1 MAKIAVHMTGG
12 IAVYKAVEVVRG
24 LQKQGHEVRVAM
36 TKNAARFVGPATL
49 AALIKHPV
57 LIDQWSA
64 TLNGQVPHIELAD
77 WSDLALVVP
86 ATANILAKMANG
98 LADDA
103 VSATLLA
110 TSAPKMAVPAMN
122 VHMWNNPATQRNI
135 AQLKQDG
142 VIIME
147 PADGM
152 LAEGYAGKGRM
163 PEPAEIVKQVQNCL
177 TKQPLQS
184 SAANGQLKG
193 KTIVVTA
200 GGTREALDP
209 VRYLGNRS
217 SGKMGIA
224 IAQAA
229 AASGAK
235 VELIVGSVSV
245 ELPQSPNIAITT
257 ALSTQAMADA
267 VSQKFAH
274 ADALIMAAAVADFR
288 PAVLADQKIK
298 KHGDGTL
305 TLHLVP
311 TEDILA
317 TMGAQKKPGQAVI
330 GFAAETNDLL
340 QNANAKLAKKHA
352 DVIVA
357 NDVSKPGIG
366 FGSDAN
372 AVTIL
377 RPNQAP
383 LKWPRQSKQKIAA
396 KIVDLANQLLK
407 AGD

>member
-1 MAKIAVHMTGG
+1 MTKIAVHMTGG

-36 TKNAARFVGPATL
+36 TQNAARFVGPATL
-49 AALIKHPV
+49 AALTKHPV
-57 LIDQWSA
+57 LIDQWAA

-77 WSDLALVVP
+77 WSELSLVVP
-86 ATANILAKMANG
+86 ATANLLAKMAAG

-110 TSAPKMAVPAMN
+110 TSTPKIVVPAMN

-135 AQLKQDG
+135 AQLRQDN
-142 VIIME
+142 VMVMD
-147 PADGM
+147 PATGM

-163 PEPAEIVKQVQNCL
+163 PEPAAIVKQVQDYL
-177 TKQPLQS
+177 T
-184 SAANGQLKG
+184 NGPLKG
-193 KTIVVTA
+193 KTLVVTA

-224 IAQAA
+224 IAKAA
-229 AASGAK
+229 ANAGAR

-245 ELPQSPNIAITT
+245 ALPHSDRITVT
-257 ALSTQAMADA
+257 QALSTSAMAAA
-267 VSQKFAH
+267 VSDKFQT

-317 TMGAQKKPGQAVI
+317 KMGAQKRSDQVVI

-340 QNANAKLAKKHA
+340 HNADAKLQKKNA
-352 DVIVA
+352 DAIVA
-357 NDVSKPGIG
+357 NDVSEPGIG
-366 FGSDAN
+366 FGTDDN

-383 LKWPRQSKQKIAA
+383 LRWSRQSKMMIAK
-396 KIVDLANQLLK
+396 KIVALTANLLK
-407 AGD
+407 VGD

>member
-1 MAKIAVHMTGG
+1 MTKIAVHMTGG

-36 TKNAARFVGPATL
+36 TQNAARFVGPATL
-49 AALIKHPV
+49 AALTKHPV
-57 LIDQWSA
+57 LIDQWAA

-77 WSDLALVVP
+77 WSELALVVP
-86 ATANILAKMANG
+86 ATANLLAKMAAG

-110 TSAPKMAVPAMN
+110 TSAPKIVVPAMN

-135 AQLKQDG
+135 AQLRQDN
-142 VIIME
+142 VMVMD
-147 PADGM
+147 PATGM
-152 LAEGYAGKGRM
+152 LAEGYAGKGRI
-163 PEPAEIVKQVQNCL
+163 PEPAAIVKQVQDYL
-177 TKQPLQS
+177 T
-184 SAANGQLKG
+184 NGPLKG
-193 KTIVVTA
+193 KTLVVTA

-224 IAQAA
+224 IAKAA
-229 AASGAK
+229 ANAGAR

-245 ELPQSPNIAITT
+245 ALPHSDRITVT
-257 ALSTQAMADA
+257 QALSTIAMAAA
-267 VSQKFAH
+267 VSDKFQT

-317 TMGAQKKPGQAVI
+317 KMGAQKRSDQVVI

-340 QNANAKLAKKHA
+340 QNADAKLKKKNA
-352 DVIVA
+352 DAIVA
-357 NDVSKPGIG
+357 NDVSEPGIG
-366 FGSDAN
+366 FGTDDN

-383 LKWPRQSKQKIAA
+383 LRWSRQSKMMIAE
-396 KIVDLANQLLK
+396 KIVALTAKLLK
-407 AGD
+407 VGD

>member
-1 MAKIAVHMTGG
+1 MTKIAVHMTGG

-24 LQKQGHEVRVAM
+24 LQRQGHEVRVAM
-36 TKNAARFVGPATL
+36 TQNAARFVGPATL
-49 AALIKHPV
+49 AALTKQPV
-57 LIDQWSA
+57 LIDQWAA

-77 WSDLALVVP
+77 WSELALVVP
-86 ATANILAKMANG
+86 ATANLLAKMAAG

-110 TSAPKMAVPAMN
+110 TSAPKIVVPAMN

-135 AQLKQDG
+135 AQLRQDN
-142 VIIME
+142 VMVMD
-147 PADGM
+147 PATGM

-163 PEPAEIVKQVQNCL
+163 PEPAVIVKQVQDYLN
-177 TKQPLQS
+177 
-184 SAANGQLKG
+184 NGNGPLKG
-193 KTIVVTA
+193 KTLVVTA

-224 IAQAA
+224 IAKAA
-229 AASGAK
+229 ANAGAR
-235 VELIVGSVSV
+235 VELIVGSVST
-245 ELPQSPNIAITT
+245 ELPHSDRITVT
-257 ALSTQAMADA
+257 QALSTSAMAAA
-267 VSQKFAH
+267 VSDKFQN
-274 ADALIMAAAVADFR
+274 ADALIMAAAVADFQ

-317 TMGAQKKPGQAVI
+317 KMGAQKRSNQVVI

-340 QNANAKLAKKHA
+340 QNANAKLQKKNA
-352 DVIVA
+352 DAIVA
-357 NDVSKPGIG
+357 NDVSDPGIG
-366 FGSDAN
+366 FGTDDN

-383 LKWPRQSKQKIAA
+383 MRWSRQSKMMIAE
-396 KIVDLANQLLK
+396 KIVALTAKLLK
-407 AGD
+407 VGD

>member
-1 MAKIAVHMTGG
+1 MTKIAVHMTGG

-36 TKNAARFVGPATL
+36 TQNAARFVGPATL
-49 AALIKHPV
+49 AALTKHPV
-57 LIDQWSA
+57 LIDQWAA

-77 WSDLALVVP
+77 WSELSLVVP
-86 ATANILAKMANG
+86 ATANLLAKMAAG

-110 TSAPKMAVPAMN
+110 TSAPKIVVPAMN

-135 AQLKQDG
+135 AQLRQDN
-142 VIIME
+142 VMVMD
-147 PADGM
+147 PATGM

-163 PEPAEIVKQVQNCL
+163 PEPAAIVKQVQDYL
-177 TKQPLQS
+177 T
-184 SAANGQLKG
+184 NGPLKG
-193 KTIVVTA
+193 KTLVVTA

-224 IAQAA
+224 IAKAA
-229 AASGAK
+229 ANAGAR

-245 ELPQSPNIAITT
+245 ALPHSDRITVT
-257 ALSTQAMADA
+257 QALSTSAMAAA
-267 VSQKFAH
+267 VSDKFQT

-317 TMGAQKKPGQAVI
+317 KMGAQKRSNQVVI

-340 QNANAKLAKKHA
+340 QNADAKLQKKNA

-357 NDVSKPGIG
+357 NDVSEPGIG
-366 FGSDAN
+366 FGTDDN

-383 LKWPRQSKQKIAA
+383 LRWSRQSKMMIAE
-396 KIVDLANQLLK
+396 KIVALTANLLK
-407 AGD
+407 VGD

>member
-1 MAKIAVHMTGG
+1 MTKIAVHMTGG

-24 LQKQGHEVRVAM
+24 LQRQGHEVRVAM
-36 TKNAARFVGPATL
+36 TQNAARFVGPATL
-49 AALIKHPV
+49 AALTKQPV
-57 LIDQWSA
+57 LIDQWAA

-77 WSDLALVVP
+77 WSELALVVP
-86 ATANILAKMANG
+86 ATANLLAKMAAG

-110 TSAPKMAVPAMN
+110 TSAPKIVVPAMN

-135 AQLKQDG
+135 AQLRQDN
-142 VIIME
+142 VMVMD
-147 PADGM
+147 PATGM

-163 PEPAEIVKQVQNCL
+163 PEPAVIVKQVQDYLN
-177 TKQPLQS
+177 
-184 SAANGQLKG
+184 NGNGPLKG
-193 KTIVVTA
+193 KTLVVTA

-224 IAQAA
+224 IAKAA
-229 AASGAK
+229 VNAGAR
-235 VELIVGSVSV
+235 VELIVGSVST
-245 ELPQSPNIAITT
+245 ELPHSDRITVT
-257 ALSTQAMADA
+257 QALSTSAMAAA
-267 VSQKFAH
+267 VSDKFQN
-274 ADALIMAAAVADFR
+274 ADALIMAAAVADFQ

-317 TMGAQKKPGQAVI
+317 KMGAQKRSNQVVI

-340 QNANAKLAKKHA
+340 QNANAKLQKKNA
-352 DVIVA
+352 DAIVA
-357 NDVSKPGIG
+357 NDVSDPGIG
-366 FGSDAN
+366 FGTDDN

-383 LKWPRQSKQKIAA
+383 MRWSRQSKMMIAE
-396 KIVDLANQLLK
+396 KIVALTAKLLK
-407 AGD
+407 VGD

>member
-1 MAKIAVHMTGG
+1 MTKIAVHMTGG

-36 TKNAARFVGPATL
+36 TQNAARFVGPATL
-49 AALIKHPV
+49 AALTKHPV
-57 LIDQWSA
+57 LIDQWAA

-77 WSDLALVVP
+77 WSELSLVVP
-86 ATANILAKMANG
+86 ATANLLAKMAAG

-110 TSAPKMAVPAMN
+110 TSAPKIVAPAMN

-135 AQLKQDG
+135 AQLRQDN
-142 VIIME
+142 VMVMD
-147 PADGM
+147 PATGM

-163 PEPAEIVKQVQNCL
+163 PEPAAIVKQVQDYL
-177 TKQPLQS
+177 T
-184 SAANGQLKG
+184 NGPLKG
-193 KTIVVTA
+193 KTLVVTA

-224 IAQAA
+224 IAKAA
-229 AASGAK
+229 ANAGAR

-245 ELPQSPNIAITT
+245 ALPHSDRITVT
-257 ALSTQAMADA
+257 QALSTSAMAAA
-267 VSQKFAH
+267 VSDKFQT

-317 TMGAQKKPGQAVI
+317 KMGAQKRSDQVVI

-340 QNANAKLAKKHA
+340 HNADAKLQKKNA
-352 DVIVA
+352 DAIVA
-357 NDVSKPGIG
+357 NDVSEPGIG
-366 FGSDAN
+366 FGTDDN

-383 LKWPRQSKQKIAA
+383 LRWSRQSKMMIAK
-396 KIVDLANQLLK
+396 KIVALTANLLK
-407 AGD
+407 VGD

>member
-1 MAKIAVHMTGG
+1 MTKIAVHMTGG

-24 LQKQGHEVRVAM
+24 LQRQGHEVRVAM
-36 TKNAARFVGPATL
+36 TQNAARFVGPATL
-49 AALIKHPV
+49 AALTKQPV
-57 LIDQWSA
+57 LIDQWAA

-77 WSDLALVVP
+77 WSELALVVP
-86 ATANILAKMANG
+86 ATANLLAKMAAG

-110 TSAPKMAVPAMN
+110 TSAPKIVVPAMN

-135 AQLKQDG
+135 AQLRQDN
-142 VIIME
+142 VMVMD
-147 PADGM
+147 PATGM

-163 PEPAEIVKQVQNCL
+163 SEPAVIVKQVQDYLN
-177 TKQPLQS
+177 
-184 SAANGQLKG
+184 NGNGPLKG
-193 KTIVVTA
+193 KTLVVTA

-224 IAQAA
+224 IAKAA
-229 AASGAK
+229 VNAGAR
-235 VELIVGSVSV
+235 VELIVGSVST
-245 ELPQSPNIAITT
+245 ELPHSDRITVT
-257 ALSTQAMADA
+257 QALSTSAMAAA
-267 VSQKFAH
+267 VSDKFQN
-274 ADALIMAAAVADFR
+274 ADALIMAAAVADFQ

-317 TMGAQKKPGQAVI
+317 KMGAQKRSNQVVI

-340 QNANAKLAKKHA
+340 QNANAKLQKKNA
-352 DVIVA
+352 DAIVA
-357 NDVSKPGIG
+357 NDVSDPGIG
-366 FGSDAN
+366 FGTDDN

-383 LKWPRQSKQKIAA
+383 MRWSRQSKMMIAE
-396 KIVDLANQLLK
+396 KIVALTAKLLK
-407 AGD
+407 VGD

>member
-1 MAKIAVHMTGG
+1 MTKIAVHMTGG

-36 TKNAARFVGPATL
+36 TQNAARFVGPATL
-49 AALIKHPV
+49 AALTKYPV
-57 LIDQWSA
+57 LCDQWSA
-64 TLNGQVPHIELAD
+64 TLNGQIPHIELAD
-77 WSDLALVVP
+77 WSELALVVP

-98 LADDA
+98 LADDT

-110 TSAPKMAVPAMN
+110 TSAPKLAVPAMN

-142 VIIME
+142 VLIME

-152 LAEGYAGKGRM
+152 LAEGYTGKGRM
-163 PEPAEIVKQVQNCL
+163 PEPADIVNQVQSCL
-177 TKQPLQS
+177 TKQLQLPTVNS
-184 SAANGQLKG
+184 SLKG

-224 IAQAA
+224 IANA
-229 AASGAK
+229 AASAGAK

-245 ELPQSPNIAITT
+245 ELPQSPNITITA
-257 ALSTQAMADA
+257 ALSTGAMADA
-267 VSQKFAH
+267 VAQKFAH

-317 TMGAQKKPGQAVI
+317 TMGAQKKPGQVII

-340 QNANAKLAKKHA
+340 QNANAKLAKKNA
-352 DVIVA
+352 DAIVA
-357 NDVSKPGIG
+357 NDVSEPGIG

-377 RPNQAP
+377 QPNQAP
-383 LKWPRQSKQKIAA
+383 IKWARQSKQKVAE
-396 KIVDLANQLLK
+396 KIVELTNQLLK

>member
-1 MAKIAVHMTGG
+1 MTKIAVHMTGG

-36 TKNAARFVGPATL
+36 TQNAARFVGPATL
-49 AALIKHPV
+49 AALTKHPV
-57 LIDQWSA
+57 LIDQWAA

-77 WSDLALVVP
+77 WSELSLVVP
-86 ATANILAKMANG
+86 ATANLLAKMAAG

-110 TSAPKMAVPAMN
+110 TNAPKIVVPAMN

-135 AQLKQDG
+135 AQLRQDN
-142 VIIME
+142 VMVMD
-147 PADGM
+147 PATGM

-163 PEPAEIVKQVQNCL
+163 PEPAAIVKQVQDYL
-177 TKQPLQS
+177 T
-184 SAANGQLKG
+184 NGPLKG
-193 KTIVVTA
+193 KTLVVTA

-224 IAQAA
+224 IAKAA
-229 AASGAK
+229 ANAGAR

-245 ELPQSPNIAITT
+245 ALPHSDRITVT
-257 ALSTQAMADA
+257 QALSTSAMAAA
-267 VSQKFAH
+267 VSDKFQT

-317 TMGAQKKPGQAVI
+317 KMGAQKRSDQVVI

-340 QNANAKLAKKHA
+340 QNADAKLKKKNA
-352 DVIVA
+352 DAIVA
-357 NDVSKPGIG
+357 NDVSEPGIG
-366 FGSDAN
+366 FGTDDN

-383 LKWPRQSKQKIAA
+383 LRWSRQSKMMIAE
-396 KIVDLANQLLK
+396 KIVALTANLLK
-407 AGD
+407 VGD

>member
-1 MAKIAVHMTGG
+1 MTKIAVHMTGG

-36 TKNAARFVGPATL
+36 TQNAARFVGPATL
-49 AALIKHPV
+49 AALTKQPV
-57 LIDQWSA
+57 LIDQWAA

-77 WSDLALVVP
+77 WSELALVVP
-86 ATANILAKMANG
+86 ATANLLAKMATG

-110 TSAPKMAVPAMN
+110 TSTPKIVIPAMN

-135 AQLKQDG
+135 AQLRQDN
-142 VIIME
+142 VMVMD
-147 PADGM
+147 PATGM

-163 PEPAEIVKQVQNCL
+163 PEPAVIVKQVQDYL
-177 TKQPLQS
+177 T
-184 SAANGQLKG
+184 NGPLKG
-193 KTIVVTA
+193 KTLVVTA

-224 IAQAA
+224 IAKAA
-229 AASGAK
+229 ANAGAR

-245 ELPQSPNIAITT
+245 ALPHSDRITVT
-257 ALSTQAMADA
+257 QALSTSAMAAA
-267 VSQKFAH
+267 VSDKFQT

-317 TMGAQKKPGQAVI
+317 KMGAQKRSDQVVI

-340 QNANAKLAKKHA
+340 QNADAKLQKKNA

-357 NDVSKPGIG
+357 NDVSEPGIG
-366 FGSDAN
+366 FGTDDN

-383 LKWPRQSKQKIAA
+383 LRWSRQSKMMIAE
-396 KIVDLANQLLK
+396 KIVALTANLLK
-407 AGD
+407 VGD

>member
-1 MAKIAVHMTGG
+1 MTKIAVHMTGG

-36 TKNAARFVGPATL
+36 TQNAARFVGPATL
-49 AALIKHPV
+49 AALTKHPV
-57 LIDQWSA
+57 LIDQWAA

-77 WSDLALVVP
+77 WNELALVVP
-86 ATANILAKMANG
+86 ATANLLAKMAAG

-110 TSAPKMAVPAMN
+110 TSAAKIVVPAMN

-135 AQLKQDG
+135 AQLRQDN
-142 VIIME
+142 VMVMD
-147 PADGM
+147 PATGM

-163 PEPAEIVKQVQNCL
+163 PEPAAIVKQVQDYL
-177 TKQPLQS
+177 T
-184 SAANGQLKG
+184 NGPLKG
-193 KTIVVTA
+193 KTLVVTA

-224 IAQAA
+224 IAKAA
-229 AASGAK
+229 ANAGAR

-245 ELPQSPNIAITT
+245 ALPHSDRITVT
-257 ALSTQAMADA
+257 QALSTSAMAAA
-267 VSQKFAH
+267 VSDKFQT

-317 TMGAQKKPGQAVI
+317 KMGAQKRSDQVVI

-340 QNANAKLAKKHA
+340 QNADAKLKKKNA
-352 DVIVA
+352 DAIVA
-357 NDVSKPGIG
+357 NDVSEPGIG
-366 FGSDAN
+366 FGTDDN

-383 LKWPRQSKQKIAA
+383 LRWSRQSKMMIAE
-396 KIVDLANQLLK
+396 KIVALTAKLLK
-407 AGD
+407 VGD